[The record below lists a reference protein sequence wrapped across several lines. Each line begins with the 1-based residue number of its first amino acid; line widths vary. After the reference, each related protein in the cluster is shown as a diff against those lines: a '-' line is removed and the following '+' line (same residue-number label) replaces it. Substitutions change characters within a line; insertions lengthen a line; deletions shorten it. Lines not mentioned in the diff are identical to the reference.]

1 MLVPSVVDGTLR
13 SQCGFVNSHQSLM
26 GTANIG
32 KAPVVLPSVL
42 TQDFGGGF
50 SLPSYA
56 IEASLGIS
64 AIDQQGREH
73 GLSGTVLR
81 GSPARFETTETL
93 KSGESLT
100 IRFPGWI
107 LGIDGAPAT
116 GKAELFAALSLSDN
130 ECRGWQAVKSQR
142 VEIWFWGRE

>member
-1 MLVPSVVDGTLR
+1 
-13 SQCGFVNSHQSLM
+13 M
-26 GTANIG
+26 GTVNIG

-116 GKAELFAALSLSDN
+116 GKAELFATLSLSDN